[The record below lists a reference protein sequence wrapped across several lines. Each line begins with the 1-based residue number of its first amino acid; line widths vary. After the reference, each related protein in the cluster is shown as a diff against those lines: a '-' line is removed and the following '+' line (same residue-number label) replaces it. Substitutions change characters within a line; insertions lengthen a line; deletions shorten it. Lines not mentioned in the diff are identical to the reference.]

1 MAKRG
6 AYKQRQGRAKRARI
20 TYDKG
25 TPDDGKMK
33 RVLPHPLIGYR
44 AFCLFFFWY
53 EQFLLVQSASWWA
66 TIMLLL
72 WMNGMICF
80 FLTEQ
85 MVTICWTVLLAEAS
99 SPTVDST
106 SPLKTWSVDEVV
118 KFMEKSELAEHAGM
132 FKEHVSEKKYLIL
145 CPFDAIIRPCL
156 WFLWVTLEV
165 NRRSRPVD
173 FFLLAAPSLFL
184 TLRSFFVI
192 QFSNR
197 NVVNNLGF
205 IPV

>member
-1 MAKRG
+1 
-6 AYKQRQGRAKRARI
+6 
-20 TYDKG
+20 
-25 TPDDGKMK
+25 
-33 RVLPHPLIGYR
+33 
-44 AFCLFFFWY
+44 
-53 EQFLLVQSASWWA
+53 
-66 TIMLLL
+66 
-72 WMNGMICF
+72 MNGMICF

-85 MVTICWTVLLAEAS
+85 MVTICWTVVLAEAS

-145 CPFDAIIRPCL
+145 CPFDAIISFFFFLPFRRTNYGFAFHWLQKIFQPITERRYRNRVPTYDSLEKWSINVTIFFRPFL

-173 FFLLAAPSLFL
+173 FFLLAAPS
-184 TLRSFFVI
+184 FF
-192 QFSNR
+192 
-197 NVVNNLGF
+197 
-205 IPV
+205 